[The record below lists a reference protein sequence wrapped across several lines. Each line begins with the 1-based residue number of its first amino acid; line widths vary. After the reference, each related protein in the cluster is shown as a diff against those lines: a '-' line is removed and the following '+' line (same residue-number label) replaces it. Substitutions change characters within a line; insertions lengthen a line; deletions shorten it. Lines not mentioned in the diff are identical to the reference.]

1 MPVSPEYLHLVYPEL
16 APFPALLYG
25 RNSVDHTG
33 NGSSVADQLH
43 DGEALCEKYGWPIAD
58 TFQDAGVSAS
68 RHGRKV
74 RKDFDALIEA
84 IRERRGR
91 IVVAFEA
98 SRYYRDLEQYVRL
111 RKACQESNTLLCYN
125 ETIYDLSKP
134 VDRKLTAQDA
144 LAAEVEAD
152 SIQERNV
159 RTGRR
164 LAEQGKPNGKLLWGY
179 QRKYDEHTGALIGQ
193 YLHPVHAPLARQAWV
208 DLDSGKTL
216 HSVAK
221 WLRELGEEAAR
232 ANGIPWKAARV
243 RAMLLNPAYLGK
255 RTFKG
260 EIIGDAQWP
269 ALLEGPEGEA
279 LFYRVKQRLEDP
291 SRWHGKDSKVTH
303 LLSHL
308 ALCGECGDH
317 ARLIMGKRYE
327 GKIFA
332 VCSVKGDTALR
343 KERLEAYVE
352 TAVLEWL
359 SSPAARTAFFPDDND
374 RAVKAEKAGVRLE
387 KMRAQLREARKLASK
402 FDDETGDFF
411 LSPMALA
418 QVERTLAPQI
428 KEVEQ
433 QIRELTAGIPQTLQE
448 LILGSDPWAAWFGD
462 EEKGNPGLSLEQK
475 REVLRKIVTIRLF
488 KASVRGVQKIEPGR
502 ITLSFAGQPGYVE
515 KPISLKEHARQQ
527 RESAVV
533 ALTSAATR
541 YRQAAAKQ

>member
-33 NGSSVADQLH
+33 EGSSVADQLH
-43 DGEALCEKYGWPIAD
+43 DGEVLCAKHGWPVVD

-68 RHGRKV
+68 RHGKKA

-84 IRERRGR
+84 IQEQRGR

-111 RKACQESNTLLCYN
+111 RKACQQANVLLCYN
-125 ETIYDLSKP
+125 ETVYDLSKP

-144 LAAEVEAD
+144 LAAEAEAD
-152 SIQERNV
+152 SMQERNV

-179 QRKYDEHTGALIGQ
+179 QRKYDENTGALIGQ
-193 YLHPVHAPLARQAWV
+193 FLHPVHAPLARQAWV

-221 WLRELGEEAAR
+221 WLRELGDEAAR
-232 ANGIPWKAARV
+232 ANGIPWKAHHV

-260 EIIGDAQWP
+260 EIIRDAQWP
-269 ALLEGPEGEA
+269 AILEGPEGEA

-291 SRWHGKDSKVTH
+291 SRWHGQDSKVRH
-303 LLSHL
+303 LLSRI

-317 ARLIMGKRYE
+317 ALLVMGKRYAD
-327 GKIFA
+327 KIFA
-332 VCSVKGDTALR
+332 VCSVKSDTALR

-359 SSPAARTAFFPDDND
+359 SSPAARAAFFPEDDG
-374 RAVKAEKAGVRLE
+374 RAAEAEEARARLE
-387 KMRAQLREARKLASK
+387 KMRAQLHEARELATK
-402 FDDETGDFF
+402 FDEETGDFF
-411 LSPMALA
+411 LSAMALA
-418 QVERTLAPQI
+418 QLERTLVPKMKQ
-428 KEVEQ
+428 VEQ
-433 QIRELTAGIPQTLQE
+433 QVKDLTAGVPQTLQE
-448 LILGSDPWAAWFGD
+448 LILGSDPWVTWFGD
-462 EEKGNPGLSLEQK
+462 GDGKPGLSLEQK
-475 REVLRKIVTIRLF
+475 REVLRKIVTVRLF

-502 ITLSFAGQPGYVE
+502 ITLSFAGQPGFIE
-515 KPISLKEHARQQ
+515 RPISLKEYARQQ
-527 RESAVV
+527 QEAAVV
-533 ALTSAATR
+533 ALTTAATR
-541 YRQAAAKQ
+541 YRKASEKH

>member
-33 NGSSVADQLH
+33 QGSSVADQLH
-43 DGEALCEKYGWPIAD
+43 DGEALCEKYGWPVAD
-58 TFQDAGVSAS
+58 TFQDTGVSAS
-68 RHGRKV
+68 RHGKKV
-74 RKDFDALIEA
+74 RKDFDALIKA
-84 IRERRGR
+84 IQEQRGR

-111 RKACQESNTLLCYN
+111 RKACQQANVLLCYN
-125 ETIYDLSKP
+125 ETVYDLSKP

-144 LAAEVEAD
+144 LAAEAEAD
-152 SIQERNV
+152 SIQERNA

-164 LAEQGKPNGKLLWGY
+164 LAEQGKPNGPLLWGF
-179 QRKYDEHTGALIGQ
+179 QRKYDENTGALIGQ
-193 YLHPVHAPLARQAWV
+193 FLHPVHAPLARQAWT

-221 WLRELGEEAAR
+221 WLRELGDEAAR
-232 ANGIPWKAARV
+232 ANGIQWQAQHV

-291 SRWHGKDSKVTH
+291 SRWHGKDAKVTH
-303 LLSHL
+303 LLSRI

-317 ARLIMGKRYE
+317 ARLVMGKRYE
-327 GKIFA
+327 NKIFA
-332 VCSVKGDTALR
+332 VCSVKSDTALR

-359 SSPAARTAFFPDDND
+359 SSPAARAAFFPESGE
-374 RAVKAEKAGVRLE
+374 RAAEAEKTSARLE
-387 KMRAQLREARKLASK
+387 KMRAQLREARELATK
-402 FDDETGDFF
+402 FDVETEDFF

-418 QVERTLAPQI
+418 QLERTLRPKI
-428 KEVEQ
+428 KDAEEQ
-433 QIRELTAGIPQTLQE
+433 LKGLTAGVPQTLQE

-462 EEKGNPGLSLEQK
+462 EEAGQPGLSLEQK

-502 ITLSFAGQPGYVE
+502 ITLSFIGQPGYVE
-515 KPISLKEHARQQ
+515 RPISLKEYARQQ
-527 RESAVV
+527 QEAAVT
-533 ALTSAATR
+533 ALTTAATR
-541 YRQAAAKQ
+541 YRKASEKR